1 MKPGE
6 ESLSADV
13 GMGWVTG
20 LGLGL
25 GLGRSLVVTGS
36 GVGF

>member
-25 GLGRSLVVTGS
+25 GLGRSLVVMG
-36 GVGF
+36 GEVGF